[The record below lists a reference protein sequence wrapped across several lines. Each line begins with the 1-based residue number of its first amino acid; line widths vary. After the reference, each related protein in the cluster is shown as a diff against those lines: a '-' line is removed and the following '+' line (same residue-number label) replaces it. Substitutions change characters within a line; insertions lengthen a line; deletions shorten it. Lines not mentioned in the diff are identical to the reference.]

1 MESGYQTVGGFP
13 SSPDVPLFGTAERS
27 SGARMINVIIGFIT
41 IFIVIFTMISAF
53 IFNKN
58 SSRGLNITFAI
69 VIAMICTSHL
79 LMIFWYRQGDMD
91 DKFKKLIYYNAFCL
105 ALLCVCANIYFH
117 GV

>member
-1 MESGYQTVGGFP
+1 
-13 SSPDVPLFGTAERS
+13 
-27 SGARMINVIIGFIT
+27 MINVIIGFVT
-41 IFIVIFTMISAF
+41 IFIVVFTMISAF
-53 IFNKN
+53 VFNKN

-69 VIAMICTSHL
+69 IIAMICTAHL
-79 LMIFWYRQGDMD
+79 LLIYWYRQGDMD